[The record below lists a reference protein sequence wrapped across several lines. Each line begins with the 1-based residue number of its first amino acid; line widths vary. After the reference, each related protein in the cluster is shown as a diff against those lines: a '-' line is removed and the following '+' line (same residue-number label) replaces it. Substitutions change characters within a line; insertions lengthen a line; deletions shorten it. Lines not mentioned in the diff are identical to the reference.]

1 MDTKEI
7 NAAVKCAVETTQQ
20 PPSFF
25 IHGSSVFALETEAV
39 KTAETLK
46 RCENMFFRGIVKYF
60 SIKMPYFSD
69 MAGSENFL
77 ARLDESM
84 NTAADFYSE
93 FKGVV
98 IIELSEE
105 WAKKG
110 INNAFSCLPGYIGM
124 HKCISYIVIIEAE
137 KESASIDDMRRALN
151 GSTIWIDIRMKT
163 AEIGQC
169 INLFFKTAKEVG
181 MTVSDAASKELKKTL
196 ENADVS
202 VLPLDQVV
210 LRTVQQ
216 IKLNKQVKNAN
227 LVIEAG
233 DLDIMPQK
241 RTCERRGRIGF
252 SAKE

>member
-69 MAGSENFL
+69 MAGSEKFL

-110 INNAFSCLPGYIGM
+110 INDAFSCLPGYIG
-124 HKCISYIVIIEAE
+124 
-137 KESASIDDMRRALN
+137 SINAFRTLSLLKRKKSRHRL
-151 GSTIWIDIRMKT
+151 TI
-163 AEIGQC
+163 
-169 INLFFKTAKEVG
+169 
-181 MTVSDAASKELKKTL
+181 
-196 ENADVS
+196 
-202 VLPLDQVV
+202 
-210 LRTVQQ
+210 
-216 IKLNKQVKNAN
+216 
-227 LVIEAG
+227 
-233 DLDIMPQK
+233 
-241 RTCERRGRIGF
+241 
-252 SAKE
+252 

>member
-69 MAGSENFL
+69 MAGSEKFL

-110 INNAFSCLPGYIGM
+110 INDAFSCLPGYIGM

-137 KESASIDDMRRALN
+137 KESASIDDMRRYTHEN
-151 GSTIWIDIRMKT
+151 GGNRAVHKSFLQNGEGSRNDRF
-163 AEIGQC
+163 GC
-169 INLFFKTAKEVG
+169 RFKRA
-181 MTVSDAASKELKKTL
+181 
-196 ENADVS
+196 
-202 VLPLDQVV
+202 
-210 LRTVQQ
+210 
-216 IKLNKQVKNAN
+216 
-227 LVIEAG
+227 
-233 DLDIMPQK
+233 
-241 RTCERRGRIGF
+241 
-252 SAKE
+252 

>member
-60 SIKMPYFSD
+60 
-69 MAGSENFL
+69 
-77 ARLDESM
+77 
-84 NTAADFYSE
+84 YSE

-110 INNAFSCLPGYIGM
+110 INGAFSCLPGYIGM

-227 LVIEAG
+227 PVIEAG

>member
-46 RCENMFFRGIVKYF
+46 RCENMLFRGIVKYF

-110 INNAFSCLPGYIGM
+110 INDAFSCLPGYIGM

-163 AEIGQC
+163 AG
-169 INLFFKTAKEVG
+169 
-181 MTVSDAASKELKKTL
+181 S
-196 ENADVS
+196 S
-202 VLPLDQVV
+202 V
-210 LRTVQQ
+210 
-216 IKLNKQVKNAN
+216 
-227 LVIEAG
+227 
-233 DLDIMPQK
+233 
-241 RTCERRGRIGF
+241 
-252 SAKE
+252 

>member
-1 MDTKEI
+1 M
-7 NAAVKCAVETTQQ
+7 
-20 PPSFF
+20 S
-25 IHGSSVFALETEAV
+25 L
-39 KTAETLK
+39 
-46 RCENMFFRGIVKYF
+46 
-60 SIKMPYFSD
+60 
-69 MAGSENFL
+69 
-77 ARLDESM
+77 
-84 NTAADFYSE
+84 
-93 FKGVV
+93 
-98 IIELSEE
+98 
-105 WAKKG
+105 
-110 INNAFSCLPGYIGM
+110 
-124 HKCISYIVIIEAE
+124 IEAE

-227 LVIEAG
+227 PVIEAG

>member
-69 MAGSENFL
+69 MAGSEKFL

-98 IIELSEE
+98 II
-105 WAKKG
+105 
-110 INNAFSCLPGYIGM
+110 
-124 HKCISYIVIIEAE
+124 
-137 KESASIDDMRRALN
+137 
-151 GSTIWIDIRMKT
+151 
-163 AEIGQC
+163 
-169 INLFFKTAKEVG
+169 
-181 MTVSDAASKELKKTL
+181 
-196 ENADVS
+196 
-202 VLPLDQVV
+202 
-210 LRTVQQ
+210 
-216 IKLNKQVKNAN
+216 
-227 LVIEAG
+227 
-233 DLDIMPQK
+233 
-241 RTCERRGRIGF
+241 
-252 SAKE
+252 

>member
-110 INNAFSCLPGYIGM
+110 INDAFSCLPGYIGM

-151 GSTIWIDIRMKT
+151 GSTIWIDICMKT
-163 AEIGQC
+163 AEIG
-169 INLFFKTAKEVG
+169 
-181 MTVSDAASKELKKTL
+181 
-196 ENADVS
+196 
-202 VLPLDQVV
+202 
-210 LRTVQQ
+210 
-216 IKLNKQVKNAN
+216 
-227 LVIEAG
+227 
-233 DLDIMPQK
+233 
-241 RTCERRGRIGF
+241 
-252 SAKE
+252 

>member
-69 MAGSENFL
+69 MAGSEKFL

-110 INNAFSCLPGYIGM
+110 INDAFSCLPGYIGM

-169 INLFFKTAKEVG
+169 INLFF
-181 MTVSDAASKELKKTL
+181 ASKELKKTL

-227 LVIEAG
+227 PVIEAG